1 MIETV
6 QTDKKGDTLDV
17 SFCLQFCH
25 FMKKG
30 TANAAPLSVQIS
42 GKHIDQIAQSI
53 CMVDSLQHIVD

>member
-1 MIETV
+1 MIKTV
-6 QTDKKGDTLDV
+6 QTDKKGDTLGV
-17 SFCLQFCH
+17 SFCLRFFH

-30 TANAAPLSVQIS
+30 AANTAPFSVQIS